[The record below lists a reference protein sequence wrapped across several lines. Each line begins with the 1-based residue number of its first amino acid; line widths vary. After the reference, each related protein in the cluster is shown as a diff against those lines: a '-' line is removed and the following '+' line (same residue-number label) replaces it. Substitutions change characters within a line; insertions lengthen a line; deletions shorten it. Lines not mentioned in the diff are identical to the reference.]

1 MKQSKGDDRMLPE
14 YIAMVMDKLCKSLET
29 RLPDTV
35 KSVYLYGSTAL
46 HAYIAGSSDIDFL
59 AIVNRTLT
67 PSDLSLILEAHQV
80 VELNVPGLDIMGAYI
95 KQEDLG
101 EFPLVPTYHDKIL
114 QPDGGG
120 DLNPV
125 TWWVLRKYGICVY
138 GEHVSFNYDIS
149 PDQLVQYVIENM
161 DTYWVGWIN
170 RLEQKINSTNL
181 SDQTVPLEQ
190 LDFAVEW
197 CTLGMLRQ
205 YYTIRER
212 DVTSKTGA
220 GEYGLTLFP
229 QRWHGLIREAVSIKR
244 KKPVREYA
252 SQMNRL
258 ADLTE
263 FLRLIHTESHRL
275 SI

>member
-1 MKQSKGDDRMLPE
+1 MLPE

-46 HAYIAGSSDIDFL
+46 HAYITGSSDIDFL

-67 PSDLSLILEAHQV
+67 PSDLSLILEAHQD

-101 EFPLVPTYHDKIL
+101 EIPLVPTYHDKIL

-161 DTYWVGWIN
+161 DTYWVGWMN

-212 DVTSKTGA
+212 DVTSKTDA

-229 QRWHGLIREAVSIKR
+229 QRWHGLIREAVSIKHR
-244 KKPVREYA
+244 KPVREYA
-252 SQMNRL
+252 SQVNRL
-258 ADLTE
+258 TDLAE

-275 SI
+275 LSDVI